1 MSNGRFSGR
10 FSGRSV
16 LGLDIP
22 FRAGRDHW
30 NGESFDPGVWLGAV
44 EVPFVVAA
52 AKREREVAQVP
63 RRGTCKCVRAGSA
76 VRELF
81 RGRCATVLVGRR
93 SETELLGLHGFG
105 PRALGIIREALAAE
119 GMSMRS

>member
-1 MSNGRFSGR
+1 M
-10 FSGRSV
+10 
-16 LGLDIP
+16 DIP

-81 RGRCATVLVGRR
+81 RGRCATVRAGARVVPSALRAGGRLLLVLGRW
-93 SETELLGLHGFG
+93 
-105 PRALGIIREALAAE
+105 
-119 GMSMRS
+119 